1 MVLDLPE
8 SGYCGEAISGA
19 CTATD
24 SSRLTLDISGLE
36 SHTFTP
42 NRDKSV
48 EIEGVSLHLDELT
61 PTQENFKFVVSISF
75 TLNETVTISCINDKV
90 NETHR
95 VLLKS
100 NSIVFTHRNN
110 LYQFIANQRAIS
122 PIYCGIIYR
131 RRLFV
136 TNQVHSQVCNDSVG
150 ETKLLRLGT

>member
-48 EIEGVSLHLDELT
+48 EIEGVSLHLVELT

-90 NETHR
+90 DETHR

-100 NSIVFTHRNN
+100 NSPERVCVLELTLFDLRDMIVVKICTT
-110 LYQFIANQRAIS
+110 QSSAK
-122 PIYCGIIYR
+122 
-131 RRLFV
+131 
-136 TNQVHSQVCNDSVG
+136 
-150 ETKLLRLGT
+150 E